1 MTPFPNLHMPHQM
14 LYYNI
19 HTHQS
24 PSSPD
29 EVAILNRIIR
39 EGEPSTDAPFRSY
52 GIHPWYIEDKDKQL
66 EELQQRLS
74 QPETVALGEAGLD
87 KLVATD
93 MRLQQEVFYQQIEL
107 SETFQKPLII
117 HCVKAWPELL
127 AAKKEFSPHI
137 PWIIHGFRGKKELAE
152 QLIAHGFYLSFGE
165 TFQAEALRAAWPS
178 HALAETD
185 ESPTGIRSIYN
196 RIAQSLRLP
205 IEQVADTLA
214 KNSRTL
220 FPFHK

>member
-1 MTPFPNLHMPHQM
+1 MILFPNPYTPRQM

-29 EVAILNRIIR
+29 EIAILNRMIR
-39 EGEPSTDAPFRSY
+39 EGESPTDAPFRSY
-52 GIHPWYIEDKDKQL
+52 GIHPWYIEDKNKQL
-66 EELQQRLS
+66 EELRQHLS

-87 KLVATD
+87 KLAATD

-107 SETFQKPLII
+107 SEAFRKPLII

-127 AAKKEFSPHI
+127 AAQKEFSPHT

-152 QLIAHGFYLSFGE
+152 QLIAHGFYLSFGK
-165 TFQAEALRAAWPS
+165 TFQPEALRAAWPS

-185 ESPTGIRSIYN
+185 ESPAGIRPIYDL
-196 RIAQSLRLP
+196 IAQTLCLP
-205 IEQVADTLA
+205 PEAVAATLA
-214 KNSRTL
+214 ENTSAL
-220 FPFHK
+220 FAFAR

>member
-1 MTPFPNLHMPHQM
+1 MPHQM

-19 HTHQS
+19 HTHHVA
-24 PSSPD
+24 SSPD
-29 EVAILNRIIR
+29 EIVILNRIIR

-66 EELQQRLS
+66 EELRQRLS

-87 KLVATD
+87 KLAATG
-93 MRLQQEVFYQQIEL
+93 RQLQQEVFYQQIEL
-107 SETFQKPLII
+107 SEAFQKPLII

-127 AAKKEFSPHI
+127 AAQKEFSPHM
-137 PWIIHGFRGKKELAE
+137 PWIIHGFRGKKKLAE
-152 QLIAHGFYLSFGE
+152 QLIAHGFYLSFGKA
-165 TFQAEALRAAWPS
+165 FQAEALRVAWPS

-185 ESPTGIRSIYN
+185 ESPIGICQTYD
-196 RIAQSLRLP
+196 RIAQALSLPL
-205 IEQVADTLA
+205 EQVSDTLA

-220 FPFHK
+220 FLLDK